1 MRMTGGA
8 ANFFAGVP
16 SPSDLAQHAARLWLD
31 GKSASEPVNNFQPIN
46 QDIAGQMAQDQN
58 SGEEQGTAPEGAD
71 QDKAPVFQLLSQYV
85 KDLSFENPNAPASVM
100 SIAGSPSF
108 DVKVN
113 VQVKR
118 AADDVYA
125 VELTL
130 LAKANSNEQVLFD
143 IELVYGGAF
152 RAQNVPDQ
160 QLPPLLMIEAPRL
173 LFPFARQVLA
183 NASQAGG
190 FPPLMME
197 PVDFAALYQ
206 RNLENMSQAQTDG
219 APN

>member
-1 MRMTGGA
+1 MADEQNPGA
-8 ANFFAGVP
+8 EA
-16 SPSDLAQHAARLWLD
+16 AQQ
-31 GKSASEPVNNFQPIN
+31 G
-46 QDIAGQMAQDQN
+46 
-58 SGEEQGTAPEGAD
+58 GEEQAK
-71 QDKAPVFQLLSQYV
+71 QPVFQLLSQYV
-85 KDLSFENPNAPASVM
+85 KDLSFENPNAPNSVM
-100 SIAGSPSF
+100 TVAGNPNF

-118 AADDVYA
+118 AADDLYA

-130 LAKANSNEQVLFD
+130 LAKASSQETVLFD

-152 RAQNVPDQ
+152 RAKNIPDD

-183 NASQAGG
+183 NASQSGG

-197 PVDFAALYQ
+197 PVDFAALYR
-206 RNLENMSQAQTDG
+206 RNLETMSQGSGEG